1 MAAGLRRG
9 KCIIPHRV
17 HLIASS
23 PGTRSV
29 SPPQRPQ
36 NRCVVCQPTNCFARP
51 AIPKKKLRKSLNSM
65 PAGGPA
71 SGSTSTAQQACPSRS
86 PISHL
91 NLMSRSSSSGLSAS
105 GTRTGPS
112 SNTSSLSPWKANHS
126 ACSRSANGLR
136 VVEQQGKI
144 LGRVQCPPFCSVQD
158 LLAAARP
165 RREDYSLPC
174 LAHRREESPLSHLHR
189 DLVVSLLITEE
200 PGHTTAS
207 RVDHLDVGGEP
218 EQPLCRARTYQ
229 RLLVAVSV
237 QEDRG
242 AFSQRKLP
250 VEIQHRLL
258 EEAGG
263 CRQLFDALVIGEKFP
278 VIVAQGQDAARF
290 EADQRDATF
299 HEGHQEI
306 QVSPGILPCLVDKP
320 LRQHWPPT
328 TDDLG
333 QVYSR
338 SRGCE

>member
-36 NRCVVCQPTNCFARP
+36 NLCVVCQPTICFARP
-51 AIPKKKLRKSLNSM
+51 AIPKKSSSTPKKKLRRSLNSR

-71 SGSTSTAQQACPSRS
+71 SGSTSTAQQACPSRY

-105 GTRTGPS
+105 GTRPGPS

-126 ACSRSANGLR
+126 ACPGSANGLR
-136 VVEQQGKI
+136 VVKQQGKI
-144 LGRVQCPPFCSVQD
+144 LGRVQGPPLCSIQD

-165 RREDYSLPC
+165 RRDDDPRARLP
-174 LAHRREESPLSHLHR
+174 HRREEPSLTHLHR

-200 PGHTTAS
+200 PGHTTTS

-218 EQPLCRARTYQ
+218 EQPLRRVRTY
-229 RLLVAVSV
+229 
-237 QEDRG
+237 
-242 AFSQRKLP
+242 
-250 VEIQHRLL
+250 
-258 EEAGG
+258 
-263 CRQLFDALVIGEKFP
+263 
-278 VIVAQGQDAARF
+278 
-290 EADQRDATF
+290 
-299 HEGHQEI
+299 
-306 QVSPGILPCLVDKP
+306 
-320 LRQHWPPT
+320 
-328 TDDLG
+328 
-333 QVYSR
+333 
-338 SRGCE
+338 